1 MPESAKAREAGDAR
15 FRSMFDALL
24 ADPAATLPR

>member
-1 MPESAKAREAGDAR
+1 MPESAKAREAGGAR

-24 ADPAATLPR
+24 ADPAAALP